1 MYYVIY
7 RNSQLIKSS
16 KNGKADKVRDCIR
29 RGVDVN
35 CTDLVSLFC
44 HVFSELR
51 CYFVLNVISV
61 FVMCVAFLLVFI
73 ESVVCDEFCEL

>member
-1 MYYVIY
+1 M
-7 RNSQLIKSS
+7 
-16 KNGKADKVRDCIR
+16 
-29 RGVDVN
+29 N

-44 HVFSELR
+44 HINVFSELR

-73 ESVVCDEFCEL
+73 ESVMSDEFCEL